1 MNGMAAELTE
11 GEQARR
17 WTKKGVTNLK
27 ALEKHYRAQG
37 FFCLHT
43 KENYEKAQNPKE
55 LSDSYQLFDMSED
68 ESHIQV
74 EKEDDILSLVISP
87 YPYAE
92 YPDAKLAEL
101 GITLPQG
108 STMEIWDAKCY
119 CEYGVPVSALNEL
132 ADTIDSVFKKLYG
145 NADGYA
151 VSVTMES

>member
-1 MNGMAAELTE
+1 MGIIDLIKNLIAGVPSAPAETLADNATGSPELYAECISKLLTSE
-11 GEQARR
+11 G
-17 WTKKGVTNLK
+17 
-27 ALEKHYRAQG
+27 
-37 FFCLHT
+37 HT
-43 KENYEKAQNPKE
+43 FITI
-55 LSDSYQLFDMSED
+55 DRSED
-68 ESHIQV
+68 ESCIQV

-108 STMEIWDAKCY
+108 STMEIWEAKCY

-132 ADTIDSVFKKLYG
+132 ADTIDSVFKKMYG

-151 VSVTMES
+151 VSVTMMS